1 MVADCYG
8 YGYTTMDEGGP
19 CSFHLGGP
27 QQFLKYIQQH
37 HLLLLSLLGEILFSQ
52 VVDIYIIWMI
62 CSIFI
67 WDRKKKRK
75 KKRGSSRRVV

>member
-27 QQFLKYIQQH
+27 QQFKYIQQH
-37 HLLLLSLLGEILFSQ
+37 HLLFVVPFFENSFLSG
-52 VVDIYIIWMI
+52 
-62 CSIFI
+62 C
-67 WDRKKKRK
+67 
-75 KKRGSSRRVV
+75 